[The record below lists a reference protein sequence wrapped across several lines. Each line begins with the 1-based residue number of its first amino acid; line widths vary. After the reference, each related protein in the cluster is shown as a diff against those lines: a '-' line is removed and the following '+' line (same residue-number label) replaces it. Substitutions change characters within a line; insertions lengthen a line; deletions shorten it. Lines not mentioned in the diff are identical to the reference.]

1 MSAVER
7 ADGTREPILS
17 NVRFELAPG
26 ERFTSANPGGG
37 GCGDPFARPVSQVL
51 ADVLDGY
58 VSIEAAEIE
67 YGVVVRP
74 GEARELEVDPE
85 ATNALREMQT

>member
-1 MSAVER
+1 
-7 ADGTREPILS
+7 
-17 NVRFELAPG
+17 
-26 ERFTSANPGGG
+26 
-37 GCGDPFARPVSQVL
+37 VL

-74 GEARELEVDPE
+74 GEAGELQVDPG
-85 ATNALREMQT
+85 ATNELRETRS